1 MSAFDA
7 VWNLGLKASRR
18 LQSAHKPLVRY
29 ARRSG
34 REQEHQAFRDEA
46 QAIERRI
53 AEVAAG
59 REPIVVGP
67 WLAEVGYEVLYWIPF
82 LRWFQDA
89 YGVPRERLIVVSRGG
104 LDELYRPIAGGYV
117 DLFDLA
123 TPQELAARNA
133 ERRAAHEGGGQK
145 QSGAGPFDIE
155 LVQRAR
161 TAVGAAA
168 GPLLHPSLL
177 FGLFRNVWYGNLPMD
192 VLWRHVRHEITSGLA
207 PPTIPGL
214 PDDFIAAR
222 LYAGPALSTS
232 EPSVAAVRALV
243 GRAAHGAPVVL
254 LDYDAALDEHRDF
267 DLSGIDGVIGVGAR
281 MTPRDNLGLQIALI
295 ARSRYFLGTCGGL
308 AWLAPFLGVPAVAVY
323 DDDRLIAPHLLVAR
337 HAGALVKAAEFAPLD
352 VRALGRLGIVG
363 AGDPGAHIKM
373 TGPLPPHADSP

>member
-46 QAIERRI
+46 EAIERGI
-53 AEVAAG
+53 AEVAAAPG
-59 REPIVVGP
+59 PIVVGP

-89 YGVPRERLIVVSRGG
+89 HGVPRERPIVVSRGG
-104 LDELYRPIAGGYV
+104 LDELYRPLAGSYV
-117 DLFDLA
+117 DLFDLT

-145 QSGAGPFDIE
+145 QTDAGAFDRDLIDRARVKAGAPAGP
-155 LVQRAR
+155 
-161 TAVGAAA
+161 T
-168 GPLLHPSLL
+168 LHPSLL

-192 VLWRHVRHEITSGLA
+192 VLWRHVRHALSAGLSQPHISGL
-207 PPTIPGL
+207 PE
-214 PDDFIAAR
+214 DFIAAR

-232 EPSVAAVRALV
+232 ERSAAAVRALV
-243 GRAAHGAPVVL
+243 GRAARSAPVVL

-267 DLSGIDGVIGVGAR
+267 DLSGIDGVISVGAR

-295 ARSRYFLGTCGGL
+295 ARSRYLLGTCGGL
-308 AWLAPFLGVPAVAVY
+308 AWLAPFLGVPAVAIY

-363 AGDPGAHIKM
+363 AGDPGAY
-373 TGPLPPHADSP
+373 